1 MACWHFHLQSNSFSR
16 NMLEWTKTNFNN
28 DIQMQQN
35 TKAAPQQYVN
45 FVVKRCH
52 IFSKKLFK
60 FRRSTH
66 SITYKEECLHLVFK
80 SISPGSNTVKHIL
93 KIDLHLFAQIQIL
106 QKDTIWNKDVNHVRS
121 VYFKVPLHGI
131 YAFVFA
137 FNPNWICLLKCSFNT
152 IQTTRD
158 VKSYRM

>member
-1 MACWHFHLQSNSFSR
+1 MLCWHLHLQSNSFSR
-16 NMLEWTKTNFNN
+16 NMLEWTKKYFNK

-35 TKAAPQQYVN
+35 TKAATQQYVN

-66 SITYKEECLHLVFK
+66 SITYKEECLHLVFT
-80 SISPGSNTVKHIL
+80 SIVPDSNNVKHIL
-93 KIDLHLFAQIQIL
+93 KIDLNLFAQIHIL
-106 QKDTIWNKDVNHVRS
+106 QKGIIENKDVIHVRS
-121 VYFKVPLHGI
+121 VYFKAPLHGI
-131 YAFVFA
+131 YAFLFA

-152 IQTTRD
+152 I
-158 VKSYRM
+158 